1 MPRVHSVKKARKD
14 IPGTDIKKGD
24 SYYWWKFRYGPK
36 RVSKTYPTR
45 GQLTQSSFLQQMY
58 RIEDGLQAVTPDD
71 DFQSIIDDVGSELNS
86 LKDEVQDSL
95 DNMPEQLQSGPTGEM
110 LQSRIDAVEEMIN
123 ELEDIDIDIEGS
135 VDTDI
140 DIEREK
146 DETDEDYEERVKE
159 RKQEI
164 EDEIEDKK
172 DEMANEISSI
182 QYSGE

>member
-1 MPRVHSVKKARKD
+1 MSRVHSVKKARKD
-14 IPGTDIKKGD
+14 IPDTDIKKGD

-36 RVSKTYPTR
+36 KVSKTYPKR

-58 RIEDGLQAVTPDD
+58 SIEDTLQAVTADD
-71 DFQSIIDDVGSELNS
+71 DFQSTVDSIGSELNS
-86 LKDEVQDSL
+86 LRDEVQDSL

-110 LQSRIDAVEEMIN
+110 LQGRIDAVEEMIN
-123 ELEDIDIDIEGS
+123 ELEGIDIEID
-135 VDTDI
+135 VDTDV